1 MTTEES
7 RPADP
12 LAESATW
19 DPTDPDCV
27 KVLYDLSD
35 WTIDQQ
41 AEVSAM
47 LAELAVPHAWE
58 GFEVAVP
65 PEFEERVDDAF
76 EVLERRL
83 GRQGP
88 QGVSELGDEDPAVE
102 YDLAD
107 WTPAQRSTL
116 VRAVADAGIPHR
128 VEGELLVVAADAEDV
143 VDELLDAVESGDV
156 MLLDEDDG
164 SEPVVSMA
172 EVFTLA
178 DRLMRE
184 PGDER
189 GRALLVTAADLDPE
203 RPPFGVAL
211 GTWRSI
217 VAGIAEI
224 AEALDA
230 ADEIGV
236 VDGAQRLRGLVRP
249 FV

>member
-1 MTTEES
+1 M
-7 RPADP
+7 
-12 LAESATW
+12 AESATW

-47 LAELAVPHAWE
+47 LADLVVPHAWE

-65 PEFEERVDDAF
+65 PEFEERVDEAF

-88 QGVSELGDEDPAVE
+88 EGVSELGDEDPAVE
-102 YDLAD
+102 YDLSE
-107 WTPAQRSTL
+107 WTPAQRATL
-116 VRAVADAGIPHR
+116 VRAVADAGVPHR
-128 VEGELLVVAADAEDV
+128 VEGDLLVVAADAEDV

-164 SEPVVSMA
+164 AEPMVSMA

-178 DRLMRE
+178 DRLLRE
-184 PGDER
+184 PGDSR
-189 GRALLVTAADLDPE
+189 GRDLLAVAVDLDPE

-217 VAGIAEI
+217 VAGIAEV
-224 AEALDA
+224 AEAVDA